1 MASVTSL
8 TDLNSGFPA
17 NWIDDAG
24 YLAVK
29 LAYTNNGQTMEA
41 IGKHH
46 QFNQDQLTL
55 LQQMPPGNSIEVTID
70 YNNTNSATGEISERQ
85 IKFSRYLIPS
95 TPATYPDSDQTMNDY
110 FNVAIV
116 NKILSNPFIYTSTAE
131 GSNGLPS
138 IVTQFKINE
147 EGKVSELIITQP
159 SDLSLIH
166 I

>member
-1 MASVTSL
+1 
-8 TDLNSGFPA
+8 
-17 NWIDDAG
+17 
-24 YLAVK
+24 
-29 LAYTNNGQTMEA
+29 MEA

-46 QFNQDQLTL
+46 QFNQDQLVL
-55 LQQMPPGNSIEVTID
+55 LKQMPVGHSIEVTID

-110 FNVAIV
+110 FNEAIV

-138 IVTQFKINE
+138 IMTQFKIDE
-147 EGKVSELIITQP
+147 EGNVTDLQLTQP
-159 SDLSLIH
+159 SDNEAANILIKETLLNMPRWKAAEENGVAVKQSFTFVLSLIH